1 MKNLLIFTL
10 VILFQSCVSAE
21 LKIVKDIPYKTK
33 AEEAYEKERCKL
45 DVYLTAKSE
54 KVPVF
59 VWFHGGGIQANSKDK
74 EDEVVVI
81 AKKFAR
87 NGVAFVA
94 VNYRLHPKVKYPAYI
109 EDVAASVKW
118 TIDNAEKYN
127 FDSSKIFIG
136 GHSAG
141 GYLTMMT
148 SFKNEFT
155 DKVGLDV
162 SKVAGSIPVSG
173 QTVTHSTVRKE
184 MGISRNTIIVDEKAH
199 LYHFKKMKLP
209 TFLIAGDKD
218 LEMRA
223 EESQI
228 LYSGIKSVSK
238 QTRFKIYDNR
248 NHVSVVTLMKNEND
262 PVFNDIMNFINQV
275 SLKK

>member
-1 MKNLLIFTL
+1 MKHLLIFL
-10 VILFQSCVSAE
+10 SLLIFQSCVSAE
-21 LKIVKDIPYKTK
+21 LKIVKDIPYKTN

-81 AKKFAR
+81 AKKFAAH
-87 NGVAFVA
+87 GVAFVA

-118 TIDNAEKYN
+118 AIDNADKYN

-162 SKVAGSIPVSG
+162 TKIAGSIPVSG

-184 MGISRNTIIVDEKAH
+184 MGISKNIIIVDEKAP

-218 LEMRA
+218 LLMRA
-223 EESQI
+223 DESQI
-228 LYSGIKSVSK
+228 IYSGIKSVSK
-238 QTRFKIYDNR
+238 QTRFKIYENR
-248 NHVSVVTLMKNEND
+248 NHVSVVTSMKNDND
-262 PVFNDIMNFINQV
+262 PVFIDIVNFINEV